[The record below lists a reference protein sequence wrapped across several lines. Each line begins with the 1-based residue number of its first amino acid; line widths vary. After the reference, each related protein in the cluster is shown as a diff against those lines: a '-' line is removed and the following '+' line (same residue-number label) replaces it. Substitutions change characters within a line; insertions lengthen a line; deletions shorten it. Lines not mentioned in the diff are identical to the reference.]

1 MDRRNNEPALYMN
14 PGKKK
19 SNTYR
24 VKNERFAA
32 PGEYLPKKDE
42 ESDRDFIEGE
52 KKKDK
57 AQKVE
62 RKKKGDKEIFNKE
75 RDNQDAINQVSI

>member
-1 MDRRNNEPALYMN
+1 MKWNNKKIQFRWIEEIMSPHSVWTQE
-14 PGKKK
+14 KK

-42 ESDRDFIEGE
+42 ESDRGFIEGE
-52 KKKDK
+52 KKRTKH
-57 AQKVE
+57 
-62 RKKKGDKEIFNKE
+62 RKWREKKRRQRNTY
-75 RDNQDAINQVSI
+75 

>member
-1 MDRRNNEPALYMN
+1 MDRRNNEPALCMN

-32 PGEYLPKKDE
+32 PGEYLPKKM
-42 ESDRDFIEGE
+42 RKVIEVLLRGRKKRTKHRKWRE
-52 KKKDK
+52 KKK
-57 AQKVE
+57 E
-62 RKKKGDKEIFNKE
+62 TKKYLIRREIM
-75 RDNQDAINQVSI
+75 RMLLIR

>member
-1 MDRRNNEPALYMN
+1 MDRRNNEPALCMN

-32 PGEYLPKKDE
+32 PGEYPPKKDE
-42 ESDRDFIEGE
+42 ESDRGFIEGRKIRTKHRKWRE
-52 KKKDK
+52 KKKK
-57 AQKVE
+57 QKN
-62 RKKKGDKEIFNKE
+62 I
-75 RDNQDAINQVSI
+75 

>member
-1 MDRRNNEPALYMN
+1 MKWNNKKIQFRWIEEIMN
-14 PGKKK
+14 PHSVWTQKKK
-19 SNTYR
+19 ITYR

-42 ESDRDFIEGE
+42 ESDRGFIEGE

-57 AQKVE
+57 A
-62 RKKKGDKEIFNKE
+62 
-75 RDNQDAINQVSI
+75 

>member
-1 MDRRNNEPALYMN
+1 MKWNNKKIQFRWIEEIMSPHSIWTQE
-14 PGKKK
+14 KKK

-32 PGEYLPKKDE
+32 PGEYLPKIDE
-42 ESDRDFIEGE
+42 ESDRGFIEGE

-57 AQKVE
+57 A
-62 RKKKGDKEIFNKE
+62 
-75 RDNQDAINQVSI
+75 

>member
-1 MDRRNNEPALYMN
+1 MDRRNNEPALCMN

-42 ESDRDFIEGE
+42 ESDRGFIEGRKIRTKHRKWRE
-52 KKKDK
+52 KKKK
-57 AQKVE
+57 QKN
-62 RKKKGDKEIFNKE
+62 I
-75 RDNQDAINQVSI
+75 

>member
-19 SNTYR
+19 KSNTYR
-24 VKNERFAA
+24 VKNEWFAA

-42 ESDRDFIEGE
+42 KSDRGFIEGE
-52 KKKDK
+52 KKRTKHRK
-57 AQKVE
+57 WRE
-62 RKKKGDKEIFNKE
+62 KKKKKETEIFNKE
-75 RDNQDAINQVSI
+75 RDNEDAIN